1 MIDIGKK
8 AKVQFR
14 WDVNP
19 YDFTKER
26 EQSLITRISQKYG
39 LSKDKITI
47 IPNFITLS
55 ENGEKVSV
63 TNDII
68 SNIQNPIFQV
78 ELFKEFLRVNDISN
92 YDFDLI
98 QQIDA
103 EINAFIDYDVYDKY
117 RKYSIKW
124 VKWDNFLSYGEGNYF
139 DFSTLK
145 GLVLLSGN
153 PANQS
158 GKTTFAIDLIH
169 FLLFGKTDKAST
181 LDKIFNK
188 YRPEATE
195 VVVEGCIE
203 IEGEEYIIK
212 RTLSRPA
219 LKKRTSK
226 SKTSQKVQY
235 YKIVGGAQEEL
246 EEYIEDKQE
255 ENSQQTNKVIKEAIG
270 NEADFDMIICATSAN
285 LDELI
290 EKKDT
295 ERGRLMSRWI
305 GLLPIEQKDALA
317 REKFN
322 SQVKP
327 TLLSNRYN
335 IETLKQE
342 IEAYSINISALNENI
357 EKLKNTNSNLDKEIA
372 ELEERKNVFVTSK
385 NKIDDSLLKVDVTT
399 LTATLD
405 RLANEGL
412 MKKTELQALQEE
424 YETMKG
430 VTFSNEDYDAINQ
443 ERINVSSKIGEL
455 RSNFNHK
462 KEVINQLQSS
472 EYCPTCGRKYE
483 NVDNSQKIKEIEAEI
498 SEIKN
503 EGGKLNTYLKEIEDK
518 LAQLKEIREKYEYKS
533 KVQIKISALELKVE
547 QLRNS
552 YKENKQ
558 IYNEYQKNN
567 EAIDKNNQLDIQI
580 RNTDVLIKDKRHTK
594 EYNLMTI
601 QQQECD
607 ITNNKKAMSDREE
620 LIQKLLDEVSL
631 VRNWKIYLD
640 MVGKNGISK
649 MVLRK
654 ALPIINS
661 QIAQLLSDVCDFT
674 VEIEIS
680 EKNDIMFYLLREN
693 VKADLTSASGF
704 ERTASALALRA
715 VLGNISTLPR
725 MNILV
730 LDEIFGRVAKENLD
744 NVKTL
749 VDKIAV
755 SYDAIIQVSHL
766 SEIIDWHDTHIVVQ
780 KEDNVSRLHTLC
792 NQQK

>member
-1 MIDIGKK
+1 MIDVGKK
-8 AKVQFR
+8 AKVQIQ

-19 YDFTKER
+19 YDYTKER
-26 EQSLITRISQKYG
+26 EQSLIAKASKKYN
-39 LSKDKITI
+39 LSKDRIKI

-68 SNIQNPIFQV
+68 SNIQNPIFQI
-78 ELFKEFLRVNDISN
+78 ELFKEFLNVNNIDN

-98 QQIDA
+98 KKIDA

-188 YRPEATE
+188 YRTEATE

-203 IEGEEYIIK
+203 IEGEEYVIK

-226 SKTSQKVQY
+226 SKTTQKVQY
-235 YKIVGGAQEEL
+235 YKIVGGIQEEL

-270 NEADFDMIICATSAN
+270 NESDFDMIICATSAN

-327 TLLSNRYN
+327 ILLSNRYN

-342 IEAYSINISALNENI
+342 IEAYNININSLNENI
-357 EKLKNTNSNLDKEIA
+357 EKLKNTNSNLDKEIL
-372 ELEERKNVFVTSK
+372 ELEERKNIFISSK
-385 NKIDDSLLKVDVTT
+385 NKVDDTLLKVDVTT
-399 LTATLD
+399 LNTTLE
-405 RLANEGL
+405 RLASEGS
-412 MKKTELQALQEE
+412 MKKIELQSLQDE
-424 YETMKG
+424 YETMKD

-455 RSNFNHK
+455 RSNYNHK
-462 KEVINQLQSS
+462 KELIKQLQSS
-472 EYCPTCGRKYE
+472 EFCPTCGRKYE
-483 NVDNSQKIKEIEAEI
+483 NIDNSQKIKEIENEI
-498 SEIKN
+498 TEITT
-503 EGGKLNTYLKEIEDK
+503 EGASLNSYLKEIEEK
-518 LAQLKEIREKYEYKS
+518 LTNLKEIREKYEYKS

-558 IYNEYQKNN
+558 IHNEYQKNN

-594 EYNLMTI
+594 EYNMMTI
-601 QQQECD
+601 QQQECE
-607 ITNNKKAMSDREE
+607 ILNGKKAITDREE
-620 LIQKLLDEVSL
+620 LIQKLLDEVVL

-755 SYDAIIQVSHL
+755 NYDAIIQVSHL

-780 KEDNVSRLHTLC
+780 KENNVSRLHTLC